1 MSTIATN
8 ITVDGLRERYLAVRT
23 QTDFLV
29 RNLSSEDSCVQ
40 SMADTS
46 PTKWHLAHTT
56 WFFETFVLEARTT
69 NHRAFDSDYKFLFNS
84 YYNSVGAQF
93 TRGHR
98 GLITRP
104 DLAAIHDYRHYI
116 DDKILELLKRD
127 IDPAILAV
135 IEVGLHHEQ
144 QHQELVLMDIKHLFS
159 CNPQFPAYA
168 HTLMTAGSES
178 NIAYL
183 EFQGG
188 IAPIGAAAIGFS
200 FDNERPRHDALI
212 PDFELGSRLITNGD
226 YLDFINDG
234 GYRASL
240 LWLADG
246 WAAIQRDA
254 WVAPLYWYELDGVWH
269 EFTLNG
275 LREINRSSPVVH
287 ISYYEADAF
296 ARWAN
301 ARLPTEMEW
310 ELAAQKA
317 NPDGNFVEDARLHP
331 QPSLGPQNSLSQMFG
346 DVWEWTMSPY
356 IAYPGFKTPEG
367 AIGEYNGKFMSGQ
380 MVLRGGA
387 CVTPREHIRSS
398 YRNFFYP
405 GNRWQ
410 FAGLRLA
417 RNVGKMA

>member
-1 MSTIATN
+1 MSRIATE
-8 ITVDGLRERYLAVRT
+8 IAVDGLRERYLSVRT
-23 QTDFLV
+23 RTDFLV
-29 RNLSSEDSCVQ
+29 RNLSAEDACVQ
-40 SMADTS
+40 SMPDTS

-69 NHRAFDSDYKFLFNS
+69 QHQAFDPDYRFLFNS
-84 YYNSVGAQF
+84 YYNAVGAQY
-93 TRGHR
+93 TRAHR

-104 DLAAIHDYRHYI
+104 DLATVRDYRHYV
-116 DDKILELLKRD
+116 DDKMLELLQHEL
-127 IDPAILAV
+127 DPEILAV
-135 IEVGLHHEQ
+135 VEVGLHHEQ

-159 CNPQFPAYA
+159 CNPRFPAYTTA
-168 HTLMTAGSES
+168 LSTTSAGSS
-178 NIAYL
+178 VRYL

-188 IAPIGAAAIGFS
+188 ITQIGARSSGFS
-200 FDNERPRHDALI
+200 FDNERPRHDALV
-212 PDFELGSRLITNGD
+212 PNFQLGSRLVTNGD
-226 YLDFINDG
+226 YLDFICD
-234 GYRASL
+234 RAYSTPL

-246 WAAIQRDA
+246 WATIQRDA
-254 WVAPLYWYELDGVWH
+254 WAAPLYWYELDGVWH
-269 EFTLNG
+269 EFTLSG
-275 LREINRSSPVVH
+275 LRELNRNAPVVH
-287 ISYYEADAF
+287 LSYYEADAY

-310 ELAAQKA
+310 ELAAEQVSR
-317 NPDGNFVEDARLHP
+317 DGNFVEDAHLHP
-331 QPSLGPQNSLSQMFG
+331 QPVLSSENSLAQMFG

-356 IAYPGFKTPEG
+356 TAYPGFKAPIG

-410 FAGLRLA
+410 FAGMRLA
-417 RNVGKMA
+417 RDSAKTS